1 MYGYTFAQANIP
13 TLKATCMNVVP
24 SNTLNTSV
32 RNVWN
37 FDNVATDSVG
47 SINATLMNGCTYS
60 TGKLNQAL
68 IFDGVNDYAS
78 LADNSI
84 NLSGDFAISVWVY
97 CTNSGQQSILSNQA
111 YQTTPSNIYKGFS
124 LDIDSLSVTT
134 RKVCFIIPKG
144 TSTTYTGWEFATSS
158 LTLNDWNH
166 IFIQRVAGVN
176 TYCWIN
182 NVSQTYTLR
191 GTGADITANP
201 IYHTTQYVNI
211 GASKTLAGTVASYMK
226 ANSKIDALTIWNRT
240 LTTAERND
248 LYNSGTGKQYLF
260 V

>member
-68 IFDGVNDYAS
+68 IFDGVNDYAL
-78 LADNSI
+78 LADNSM

-97 CTNSGQQSILSNQA
+97 HTASGGQVIFSNEI

-124 LDIDSLSVTT
+124 LCIDNLSVTT
-134 RKVCFIIPKG
+134 NKVCFIIPKG
-144 TSTTYTGWEFATSS
+144 TTTTYTGWEFATSS
-158 LTLNDWNH
+158 LTQNAWNH
-166 IFIQRVAGVN
+166 IFIQRVASTN
-176 TYCWIN
+176 TYCWVN
-182 NVSQTYTLR
+182 NVSQSYTLR
-191 GTGADITANP
+191 GTGADITFNP
-201 IYHTTQYVNI
+201 TYHTTQYCSI
-211 GASKTLAGTVASYMK
+211 GAEKYASASVANYMK

-248 LYNSGTGKQYLF
+248 LYNSGLGKQYLF